1 MYFSKNDIIMN
12 ILGKTIIFF
21 IFLLLYSCANY
32 ETNKSMQKE
41 EKKYYTS
48 TGFALIFDDEFY
60 EQGIINKKINND
72 QIAVMHS
79 FLKKNT
85 PIEIINPDSLNTI
98 ETKVTINTNYPKI
111 FNVVISKKIAMIL
124 DIDYEN
130 PYVIINEIK
139 KNKKFIAKESSMF
152 EEEKN
157 VADKAPVNEVTID
170 DLNKTKSDVKKNK
183 STKKNNFIIIISDFY
198 YLDSANKL
206 KQKLSKQT
214 NIMNFSVKKINDN
227 KYRLSVGPFN
237 NFNALKSTYIS
248 LNKLGF
254 EDLNVFREL

>member
-1 MYFSKNDIIMN
+1 MN
-12 ILGKTIIFF
+12 FLGKTIIFF
-21 IFLLLYSCANY
+21 IFLLFYSCANY
-32 ETNKSMQKE
+32 ETNKSMRKE

-48 TGFALIFDDEFY
+48 TGFAMIFDDVFY

-72 QIAVMHS
+72 QISVIHS
-79 FLKKNT
+79 FLKINT
-85 PIEIINPDSLNTI
+85 PIEITNTDSLNTI
-98 ETKVTINTNYPKI
+98 EAKVTKNANYPKI

-130 PYVIINEIK
+130 PYVTINEIK
-139 KNKKFIAKESSMF
+139 KNKTFVAKETSMF

-157 VADKAPVNEVTID
+157 VANKAPVNEVTMD
-170 DLNKTKSDVKKNK
+170 DLNKTKSDIKKK
-183 STKKNNFIIIISDFY
+183 KKIKKNNFIIIISDFY
-198 YLDSANKL
+198 YLDSAKKL

-237 NFNALKSTYIS
+237 SFNALKSTYIS

-254 EDLNVFREL
+254 ENLNVFREL

>member
-12 ILGKTIIFF
+12 IFGKTIIFF
-21 IFLLLYSCANY
+21 IFLLFSSCANY

-85 PIEIINPDSLNTI
+85 PIEIMNPDSLNTI

-130 PYVIINEIK
+130 PYVINHLWIGEKVGLFWAQLYEVGTVYAQIEQSFVMRTTSQIK
-139 KNKKFIAKESSMF
+139 F
-152 EEEKN
+152 
-157 VADKAPVNEVTID
+157 T
-170 DLNKTKSDVKKNK
+170 
-183 STKKNNFIIIISDFY
+183 
-198 YLDSANKL
+198 
-206 KQKLSKQT
+206 
-214 NIMNFSVKKINDN
+214 
-227 KYRLSVGPFN
+227 
-237 NFNALKSTYIS
+237 
-248 LNKLGF
+248 LGG
-254 EDLNVFREL
+254 